1 MLNTLSI
8 ELPDAPHSSAEW
20 KIAAYSSAAPAP
32 LSAGCGVMEG
42 TTVLRASTN
51 GWTCL
56 AANPRPMPEEGWP
69 SAHVAM
75 PLCTDSEGLKW
86 IQGAMSGAARDAWGM
101 SRDGFAWM
109 LHGDVGED
117 NTTPFVL
124 DRADATGP
132 WIESGPHLMLM
143 PKDPTSLDSFPTD
156 FSAGAPFVM
165 FKGTKFAHV
174 MIPLNPAGTSG
185 WTEASIPDGLAHN
198 EAAWKI
204 AAFSSAAPAKIGDH
218 ATVMDTDG
226 ATVLRAGTNG
236 WTCMSANMHPEPAE
250 GWPTAHNA
258 EPICLDA
265 VGFQWIAGYMAGTP
279 PVMDRDT
286 FVFMLHGDN
295 GYDNSNPAVRKQAD
309 AAPGQWIE
317 SGPHLML
324 MPKDPATLDAFTDDF
339 HR

>member
-1 MLNTLSI
+1 MTYLPAAVIGMWFHLYLILDLYSRKIVGWEVHATDDSVHAAHLVRRTALAEGIATMLTK
-8 ELPDAPHSSAEW
+8 P
-20 KIAAYSSAAPAP
+20 
-32 LSAGCGVMEG
+32 V
-42 TTVLRASTN
+42 
-51 GWTCL
+51 
-56 AANPRPMPEEGWP
+56 
-69 SAHVAM
+69 
-75 PLCTDSEGLKW
+75 
-86 IQGAMSGAARDAWGM
+86 
-101 SRDGFAWM
+101 
-109 LHGDVGED
+109 LHGDNGED
-117 NTTPFVL
+117 NTKPLVMSV
-124 DRADATGP
+124 DD
-132 WIESGPHLMLM
+132 IEDPRNWVQTGPHLMMM

-165 FKGTKFAHV
+165 FKGSKFAHV
-174 MIPLNPAGTSG
+174 MIPLNPSGTSG
-185 WTEASIPDGLAHN
+185 WTEASIPHGLAHN

-258 EPICLDA
+258 EPLCLDA

-295 GYDNSNPAVRKQAD
+295 GYDNSNPAVRTQAD
-309 AAPGQWIE
+309 SAPGQWIE

-339 HR
+339 HRLFVCAIRVRLRLTSRLGVGVRASVA